1 MKYKIIN
8 LQLLILI
15 LFIYSQWFHF
25 HILKNKFINE
35 IEQKYKSSN
44 QVNINQVY
52 NIIYNV
58 EEIFNPDINSTI
70 NIGFTLDK
78 NYIYE
83 TMLTISSIMAT
94 QRKNTKIRF
103 HLGVTKNFLA
113 VKMAEIF
120 ELKNKINNNTEFN
133 FYYLK
138 ESVIKMKGFHHK
150 GEACPG
156 KFELPIYLPD
166 DVEKLIIFDGGD
178 LLVLRDLTKLYQY
191 NMGEYWIL
199 GTPEPI
205 IINSFMKIRYN
216 ITKYLNIGSI
226 MIDVKKYK
234 DNNIW
239 EKYTNNRNLP
249 LRGQPDQTLINIII
263 PDSKKNYIPFK
274 FGGICL
280 FDNDEFSDSLM
291 FNQLLGYKNW
301 INSSLSSTLPN
312 NPKSEIGILL
322 QLNNPRFIHQFY
334 GKWEKG
340 DGLSIYRHL
349 AKYFMLI
356 SGISTMLCK
365 KKPKYCL

>member
-120 ELKNKINNNTEFN
+120 ELKKKLNNNTEFN

-178 LLVLRDLTKLYQY
+178 LLVLRDLTKL
-191 NMGEYWIL
+191 
-199 GTPEPI
+199 
-205 IINSFMKIRYN
+205 
-216 ITKYLNIGSI
+216 
-226 MIDVKKYK
+226 
-234 DNNIW
+234 
-239 EKYTNNRNLP
+239 
-249 LRGQPDQTLINIII
+249 II

-280 FDNDEFSDSLM
+280 FSNDEYSDSLM

-301 INSSLSSTLPN
+301 INSSLSSTLPD